1 MLLPSTSP
9 PELSCGNCDVHN
21 KFPLTGFCSMAFHL
35 KVYVIVSGASSDKVE
50 NCSTKVENFSGKV
63 DPQVPEDFS
72 TSPELVYLV

>member
-1 MLLPSTSP
+1 
-9 PELSCGNCDVHN
+9 
-21 KFPLTGFCSMAFHL
+21 MAFYL

-50 NCSTKVENFSGKV
+50 NCSAKVENFSGKV